1 MIFLYVR
8 RTLRLVFITLIFSI
22 IFLLNWI
29 FRFTSGPSLLRR
41 YFQTCDAAFV
51 KIGQILAMRYDLL
64 PAEYC
69 DELLKL
75 LDSLPPLPS
84 EVIVTLIEADLG
96 RPLAACFQQFE
107 VIPIGSASLAQVHRA
122 QLHTRETVAVKVRR
136 PGIQRQFQIDFANI
150 RFFAWVIDQLGILG
164 RIAVGKLAE
173 EMIDLTREELDFRR
187 EARNI
192 QMFHELMR
200 QDDIDHYTP
209 KVYFEYCGVATIT
222 MEYLSGVNMTEFMT
236 AIYEKDQVK
245 LDQWKE
251 RGITP
256 KRSARLVMR
265 STLVQMFRHRQFHA
279 DPHIANLILMDGGTL
294 GYVDFGMV
302 GWMDERQWK
311 QQFRLRQAVANEE
324 IYAAYEAVLD
334 ILAPLPARDLST
346 FEVRL
351 KSLIRDWILASKN
364 PYATTLEKSSGYFFL
379 QLFNLIRSAR
389 LRIPFDVVRLFRTMG
404 IADIVMLRLS
414 PELDWTPDLNE
425 FIREETQYQLERLLR
440 RQTDVTALETILIG
454 LANSSQQILEI
465 VDANSAEGVESRR
478 RVKSDSG
485 ARLMWFSAL
494 GWLRVGTL
502 IGIVAIL
509 ADQWVLQRYFQA
521 SPWAGWSAPLGN
533 VGLVVIGL
541 LVVVLLLGRWR
552 GRLE

>member
-192 QMFHELMR
+192 QMFHELMTE
-200 QDDIDHYTP
+200 DDIDHYTP
-209 KVYFEYCGVATIT
+209 KMYFEYCGAATIT

-245 LDQWKE
+245 LDEWKE

-379 QLFNLIRSAR
+379 QLFSLIRSAR

-440 RQTDVTALETILIG
+440 RQTDVTALETMLIG

-485 ARLMWFSAL
+485 ARPMWFSAL
-494 GWLRVGTL
+494 GWLRAGTL

-533 VGLVVIGL
+533 VGLVVIAL

-552 GRLE
+552 NKYD